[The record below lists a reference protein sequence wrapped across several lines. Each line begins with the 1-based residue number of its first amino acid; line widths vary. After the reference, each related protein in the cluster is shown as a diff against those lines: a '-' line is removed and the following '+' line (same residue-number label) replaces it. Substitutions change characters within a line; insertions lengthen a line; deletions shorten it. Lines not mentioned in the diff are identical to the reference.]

1 MTYDE
6 MIAVITAVRDGKEV
20 EFALEYKADWCRVL
34 SNHKFDFGTYR
45 YRMKPEAQ
53 VGYINVFACAPPII
67 ECLWPSRKAADNF
80 IYSRERIACVRVVF
94 TPGQFD
100 K

>member
-1 MTYDE
+1 
-6 MIAVITAVRDGKEV
+6 
-20 EFALEYKADWCRVL
+20 
-34 SNHKFDFGTYR
+34 
-45 YRMKPEAQ
+45 MKPEAQ